1 MQAAVPN
8 WLREELIKKKSAI
21 ASTNILHSG
30 AIQME
35 DADISFRK
43 ADQADNQ
50 SLDSKMSVE
59 EEDDDEVQPHFLD
72 NILCSVCGIVFQ
84 FLIRKTN
91 FKKINLLLPYLD
103 KRFMGYLHT

>member
-1 MQAAVPN
+1 MQATVPN

-21 ASTNILHSG
+21 ASTDILHSG

-50 SLDSKMSVE
+50 SLDSKLSVE
-59 EEDDDEVQPHFLD
+59 EEDDDEVQPHFLND
-72 NILCSVCGIVFQ
+72 ICLPVCGIVFQ
-84 FLIRKTN
+84 FINR
-91 FKKINLLLPYLD
+91 KIN
-103 KRFMGYLHT
+103 F